1 MTMSQQTTETAGT
14 IAVKTAPPLGF
25 VGAHLA
31 GMSIADW
38 VQWATLVYVLMM
50 IAHKGWHMWKEW
62 QTGKEVGDDA

>member
-1 MTMSQQTTETAGT
+1 MTMSQQTTETGVTMTAK
-14 IAVKTAPPLGF
+14 AAPPLGV

-38 VQWATLVYVLMM
+38 VQWATLIYVLMM

-62 QTGKEVGDDA
+62 RTGKAVGDDA